1 MSFLFYLFSALALMG
16 GIGVVVNRNPV
27 SAAFSMVISF
37 LGLAALFIQ
46 LDAFLVGILQIL
58 VYAGAIMVLFL
69 FIIMLLDVRE
79 EEKRRR
85 PLVNIIGAAG
95 VIVGFIALVISVLS
109 RSDVGKATIP
119 ALTEV
124 GGPGTSDV
132 HQIGE
137 LLFSTYWFPVQIVGV
152 LLLVATVGVV
162 VLSKKEL
169 K

>member
-1 MSFLFYLFSALALMG
+1 MCG
-16 GIGVVVNRNPV
+16 RRKN
-27 SAAFSMVISF
+27 
-37 LGLAALFIQ
+37 
-46 LDAFLVGILQIL
+46 D
-58 VYAGAIMVLFL
+58 
-69 FIIMLLDVRE
+69 
-79 EEKRRR
+79 RR
-85 PLVNIIGAAG
+85 PLVNIIGAGG
-95 VIVGFIALVISVLS
+95 VTLGFIALVISVLS

-124 GGPGTSDV
+124 EGPGTSDV